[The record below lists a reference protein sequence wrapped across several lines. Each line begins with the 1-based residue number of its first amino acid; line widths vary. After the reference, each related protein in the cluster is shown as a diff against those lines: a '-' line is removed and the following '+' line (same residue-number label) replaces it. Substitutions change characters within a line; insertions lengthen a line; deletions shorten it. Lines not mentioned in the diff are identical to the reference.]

1 MRVHSRLP
9 RWCRLMWCW
18 ETAAHPSAT
27 WRDMTTDASAQQSAH
42 RFGTLLGVFTPSV
55 LAILGLIICLRFGWV
70 VGNLGLPVHSWC
82 T

>member
-1 MRVHSRLP
+1 
-9 RWCRLMWCW
+9 
-18 ETAAHPSAT
+18 
-27 WRDMTTDASAQQSAH
+27 MTTDASAQQSAH
-42 RFGTLLGVFTPSV
+42 RFGTLLGVFTPRLGVFTPSV